1 MEHVYKENK
10 KGAPVFVLLHGTG
23 GTETD
28 LLPLAQALN
37 PEYNVLGI
45 RGNVKENGMNRY
57 FRRLGEGNYDWED
70 LEFRGNELY
79 TFIAEKAKEYDFKLE
94 DVIFVGFSNGSNIAI
109 QLMLQ
114 QADKFKKAM
123 LFAPLYPA
131 DIEVKEDFSD
141 VNVFLS
147 LGKADPIVPEVES
160 ERVIQLFENRNA
172 DVTHIWGKG
181 HTLPQEALAA
191 GKAWLDKQN

>member
-1 MEHVYKENK
+1 MEHIYNENK

-37 PEYNVLGI
+37 SEYNVLSI

-57 FRRLGEGNYDWED
+57 FKRLGEGNYDWED

-79 TFIAEKAKEYDFKLE
+79 EFIAEKAKEYDFKLE

-114 QADKFKKAM
+114 QEEKLKKAM
-123 LFAPLYPA
+123 LFAPLYPT
-131 DIEVKEDFSD
+131 DLEKKHDFSD
-141 VNVFLS
+141 VEVFLS
-147 LGKADPIVPEVES
+147 LGKGDPIVPESES
-160 ERVIQLFENRNA
+160 ERVIRLFEERNA
-172 DVTHIWGKG
+172 DVTHIWVNG
-181 HTLPQEALAA
+181 HTLPQEALVA
-191 GKAWLDKQN
+191 GKEWLNKH

>member
-1 MEHVYKENK
+1 MEHIYNENK

-37 PEYNVLGI
+37 PEYNVLSI

-57 FRRLGEGNYDWED
+57 FKRLGEGNYDWED

-79 TFIAEKAKEYDFKLE
+79 EFIAEKAKEYDFNLE

-114 QADKFKKAM
+114 QEDKFKKAM
-123 LFAPLYPA
+123 LFAPLYPT
-131 DIEVKEDFSD
+131 DLEKKHDFSD
-141 VNVFLS
+141 VKVFLS
-147 LGKADPIVPEVES
+147 LGKGDPIVPESES
-160 ERVIQLFENRNA
+160 ERVIKLFEERNA
-172 DVTHIWGKG
+172 AVTTVWVNG
-181 HTLPQEALAA
+181 HTLPQEALIA
-191 GKAWLDKQN
+191 GKEWLNQ

>member
-1 MEHVYKENK
+1 MEHIYNENK

-37 PEYNVLGI
+37 PEYNVLSI

-79 TFIAEKAKEYDFKLE
+79 KFIADRAEEHDFKLK
-94 DVIFVGFSNGSNIAI
+94 DVIFAGFSNGSNIAI

-114 QADKFKKAM
+114 QEEKFKKAM
-123 LFAPLYPA
+123 LFAPLYPT
-131 DIEVKEDFSD
+131 DLEKKHDFSD
-141 VNVFLS
+141 VEVFLS
-147 LGKADPIVPEVES
+147 LGKGDPIVPESES
-160 ERVIQLFENRNA
+160 ERVIKLFEDRNA
-172 DVTHIWGKG
+172 AVTTVWVNG
-181 HTLPQEALAA
+181 HTLPQEALIA
-191 GKAWLDKQN
+191 GREWLNK

>member
-1 MEHVYKENK
+1 MEYIYNENK

-37 PEYNVLGI
+37 PEYNVLSI

-79 TFIAEKAKEYDFKLE
+79 GFIAEKAKEYDFKLK

-114 QADKFKKAM
+114 QEEKFKKAM
-123 LFAPLYPA
+123 LFAPLYPT
-131 DIEVKEDFSD
+131 DLEKKHDFSD
-141 VNVFLS
+141 VKVFLS
-147 LGKADPIVPEVES
+147 LGKGDPIVPESES
-160 ERVIQLFENRNA
+160 ERVISLFEDRNA
-172 DVTHIWGKG
+172 AVTTVWVNG
-181 HTLPQEALAA
+181 HTLPEEALIA
-191 GKAWLDKQN
+191 GKEWLNQ

>member
-1 MEHVYKENK
+1 MEYIYNENK

-28 LLPLAQALN
+28 LMPLASALN
-37 PEYNVLGI
+37 PEYNFLSI

-70 LEFRGNELY
+70 LEFRSKELY
-79 TFIAEKAKEYDFKLE
+79 EFIAKKAQEYDLKLE

-114 QADKFKKAM
+114 QEGKFKKAM
-123 LFAPLYPA
+123 LFAPLYPT
-131 DIEVKEDFSD
+131 DLERKHDFSD
-141 VNVFLS
+141 VKVFLS
-147 LGKADPIVPEVES
+147 LGKGDPIVPESES
-160 ERVIQLFENRNA
+160 ERVIKLFEDRNA
-172 DVTHIWGKG
+172 DVTTVWVNG
-181 HTLPQEALAA
+181 HTLPQEALIA
-191 GKAWLDKQN
+191 GKEWLNQ

>member
-1 MEHVYKENK
+1 MEYIYNENK

-37 PEYNVLGI
+37 PEYNVLSI

-79 TFIAEKAKEYDFKLE
+79 KFIADRAEEHDFKLK
-94 DVIFVGFSNGSNIAI
+94 DVIFAGFSNGSNIAI

-114 QADKFKKAM
+114 QEEKFKKAM
-123 LFAPLYPA
+123 LFAPLYPT
-131 DIEVKEDFSD
+131 DLEKKHDFSD
-141 VNVFLS
+141 VEVFLS
-147 LGKADPIVPEVES
+147 LGKGDPIVPESES
-160 ERVIQLFENRNA
+160 ERVIKLFEDRNA
-172 DVTHIWGKG
+172 AVTTVWVNG
-181 HTLPQEALAA
+181 HTLPQEALIA
-191 GKAWLDKQN
+191 GREWLNK

>member
-1 MEHVYKENK
+1 MEYIYNENK

-37 PEYNVLGI
+37 PEYNVLSI

-79 TFIAEKAKEYDFKLE
+79 KFIADRAEEHDFKLK
-94 DVIFVGFSNGSNIAI
+94 DVIFAGFSNGSNIAI

-114 QADKFKKAM
+114 QEEKFKKAM
-123 LFAPLYPA
+123 LFAPLYPT
-131 DIEVKEDFSD
+131 ELEKKHDFSD
-141 VNVFLS
+141 VEVFLS
-147 LGKADPIVPEVES
+147 LGKGDPIVPESES
-160 ERVIQLFENRNA
+160 ERVIKLFEDRNA
-172 DVTHIWGKG
+172 AVTTVWVNG
-181 HTLPQEALAA
+181 HTLPQEALIA
-191 GKAWLDKQN
+191 GREWLNK

>member
-1 MEHVYKENK
+1 MEHIYNENK

-37 PEYNVLGI
+37 PEYNVLSI

-79 TFIAEKAKEYDFKLE
+79 KFIADKAEEHDFKLR

-114 QADKFKKAM
+114 QEEKFKKAM
-123 LFAPLYPA
+123 LFAPLYPT
-131 DIEVKEDFSD
+131 DLEKKHDFSD
-141 VNVFLS
+141 VEVFLS
-147 LGKADPIVPEVES
+147 LGKGDPIVPESES
-160 ERVIQLFENRNA
+160 ERVIKLFEDRNA
-172 DVTHIWGKG
+172 AVTTVWVNG
-181 HTLPQEALAA
+181 HTLPQEALIA
-191 GKAWLDKQN
+191 GKEWLNQ

>member
-1 MEHVYKENK
+1 MEHIYNENK

-37 PEYNVLGI
+37 PEYNVLSI

-70 LEFRGNELY
+70 LESRGNELY
-79 TFIAEKAKEYDFKLE
+79 KFIADKAEEHDFKLR

-114 QADKFKKAM
+114 QEEKFKKAM
-123 LFAPLYPA
+123 LFAPLYPT
-131 DIEVKEDFSD
+131 DLEKKHDFSD
-141 VNVFLS
+141 VKVFLS
-147 LGKADPIVPEVES
+147 LGKGDPIVPESES
-160 ERVIQLFENRNA
+160 ERVIRLFEERNA
-172 DVTHIWGKG
+172 DVTHIWVNG
-181 HTLPQEALAA
+181 HTLPQEALVA
-191 GKAWLDKQN
+191 GKEWLNKH

>member
-1 MEHVYKENK
+1 MEHIYNENK

-37 PEYNVLGI
+37 PEYNVLSI

-57 FRRLGEGNYDWED
+57 FKRLGEGNYDWED

-79 TFIAEKAKEYDFKLE
+79 EFIAEKAKEYDFNLE

-114 QADKFKKAM
+114 QEDKFKKAM
-123 LFAPLYPA
+123 LFAPLYPT
-131 DIEVKEDFSD
+131 DLEKKHDFSD
-141 VNVFLS
+141 VKVFLS
-147 LGKADPIVPEVES
+147 LGKGDPIVPESES
-160 ERVIQLFENRNA
+160 ERVIKLFEERNA
-172 DVTHIWGKG
+172 GVTTVWVNG
-181 HTLPQEALAA
+181 HTLPQEALVA
-191 GKAWLDKQN
+191 GKEWLNQ

>member
-1 MEHVYKENK
+1 MEHIYNENK
-10 KGAPVFVLLHGTG
+10 KGAPVFVLFHGTG

-37 PEYNVLGI
+37 PEYNVLSI

-57 FRRLGEGNYDWED
+57 FKRLGEGNYDWED

-79 TFIAEKAKEYDFKLE
+79 EFIAEKATEYDFKLE

-114 QADKFKKAM
+114 QEDKFKKAM
-123 LFAPLYPA
+123 LFAPLYPT
-131 DIEVKEDFSD
+131 DLEKKHDFSD
-141 VNVFLS
+141 VKVFLS
-147 LGKADPIVPEVES
+147 LGKGDPIVPESES
-160 ERVIQLFENRNA
+160 ERVIKLFEERNA
-172 DVTHIWGKG
+172 AVTTVWVNG
-181 HTLPQEALAA
+181 HTLPQEALIA
-191 GKAWLDKQN
+191 GKEWLNQ

>member
-1 MEHVYKENK
+1 MEHIYNENK

-37 PEYNVLGI
+37 PEYNVLSI

-57 FRRLGEGNYDWED
+57 FKRLGEGNYDWED

-79 TFIAEKAKEYDFKLE
+79 EFIAEKAKEYDFNLE

-114 QADKFKKAM
+114 QEDKFKKAM
-123 LFAPLYPA
+123 LFAPLYPT
-131 DIEVKEDFSD
+131 DLEKKHDFSD
-141 VNVFLS
+141 VKVFLS
-147 LGKADPIVPEVES
+147 LGKADPIVPESES
-160 ERVIQLFENRNA
+160 ERVIKLFEERNA
-172 DVTHIWGKG
+172 GVTTVWVNG
-181 HTLPQEALAA
+181 HTLPQEALIA
-191 GKAWLDKQN
+191 GKEWLNQ

>member
-1 MEHVYKENK
+1 MEYIYNENK

-28 LLPLAQALN
+28 LLSLASALN
-37 PEYNVLGI
+37 HEYNVLSI

-70 LEFRGNELY
+70 LEFRGKELY
-79 TFIAEKAKEYDFKLE
+79 EFIAKKAQEYDFKLE

-114 QADKFKKAM
+114 QEGKFKKAM
-123 LFAPLYPA
+123 LFAPLYPT
-131 DIEVKEDFSD
+131 DLERKHDFSD
-141 VNVFLS
+141 VEVFLS
-147 LGKADPIVPEVES
+147 LGKGDPIVPESES
-160 ERVIQLFENRNA
+160 ERVIKLFEERNA
-172 DVTHIWGKG
+172 DVTTVWVNG
-181 HTLPQEALAA
+181 HTLPQEALIA
-191 GKAWLDKQN
+191 GKEWLNQ

>member
-45 RGNVKENGMNRY
+45 RGNVKENCMNRY

-172 DVTHIWGKG
+172 DVTHIWVKG

>member
-1 MEHVYKENK
+1 MEYIYNENK

-28 LLPLAQALN
+28 LLPLASALN
-37 PEYNVLGI
+37 PEYNVLSI

-70 LEFRGNELY
+70 LEFRSKELY
-79 TFIAEKAKEYDFKLE
+79 EFIAKKAQEYDFKLE

-114 QADKFKKAM
+114 QEGKFKKAM
-123 LFAPLYPA
+123 LFAPLYPT
-131 DIEVKEDFSD
+131 DLERKHDFSD
-141 VNVFLS
+141 VKVFLS
-147 LGKADPIVPEVES
+147 LGKGDPIVPESES
-160 ERVIQLFENRNA
+160 ERVIKLFEDRNA
-172 DVTHIWGKG
+172 DVTTVWVKG
-181 HTLPQEALAA
+181 HTLPQEALIA
-191 GKAWLDKQN
+191 GEEWLNQ

>member
-1 MEHVYKENK
+1 MEHIYNENK

-37 PEYNVLGI
+37 PEYNVLSI

-79 TFIAEKAKEYDFKLE
+79 KFIADKAEEHDFKLR

-114 QADKFKKAM
+114 QEEKFKKAM
-123 LFAPLYPA
+123 LFAPLYPT
-131 DIEVKEDFSD
+131 DLERKHDFSD
-141 VNVFLS
+141 VKVFLS
-147 LGKADPIVPEVES
+147 LGKGDPIVPESES
-160 ERVIQLFENRNA
+160 ERVIRLFEERNA
-172 DVTHIWGKG
+172 DVTHIWVNG
-181 HTLPQEALAA
+181 HTLPQEALVA
-191 GKAWLDKQN
+191 GKEWLNKH

>member
-1 MEHVYKENK
+1 MEYIYNENK

-23 GTETD
+23 GTERD
-28 LLPLAQALN
+28 LVPLAQALN
-37 PEYNVLGI
+37 SEFNVLGI

-57 FRRLGEGNYDWED
+57 FKRLGEGNYDWED

-79 TFIAEKAKEYDFKLE
+79 EFIAEKSKDLDFKLE

-114 QADKFKKAM
+114 QEDKFKKAM
-123 LFAPLYPA
+123 LFAPLYPK
-131 DIEVKEDFSD
+131 DLEVKEDFSD

-147 LGKADPIVPEVES
+147 LGKGDPIVPEAES
-160 ERVIQLFENRNA
+160 ERVIKMFEDRNA
-172 DVTHIWGKG
+172 DVTHVWING
-181 HTLPQEALAA
+181 HSLPQEALIA
-191 GKAWLDKQN
+191 GKNWLDQQF

>member
-1 MEHVYKENK
+1 MEHIYNENK

-37 PEYNVLGI
+37 PEYNVLSI

-79 TFIAEKAKEYDFKLE
+79 KFIADKAEEHDFKLR

-114 QADKFKKAM
+114 QEEKFKKAM
-123 LFAPLYPA
+123 LFAPLYPT
-131 DIEVKEDFSD
+131 DLEKTHDFSD
-141 VNVFLS
+141 VKVFLS
-147 LGKADPIVPEVES
+147 LGKGDPIVPESES
-160 ERVIQLFENRNA
+160 ERVIRLFEERNA
-172 DVTHIWGKG
+172 DVTHIWVNG
-181 HTLPQEALAA
+181 HTLPQEALIA
-191 GKAWLDKQN
+191 GKEWLNQ

>member
-1 MEHVYKENK
+1 MEYIYNENK

-28 LLPLAQALN
+28 LLPLASALN
-37 PEYNVLGI
+37 HEYNVLSI

-70 LEFRGNELY
+70 LEFRGKELY
-79 TFIAEKAKEYDFKLE
+79 EFIAKKAQEYDFKLE

-114 QADKFKKAM
+114 QEDKFKKAM
-123 LFAPLYPA
+123 LFAPLYPT
-131 DIEVKEDFSD
+131 DLERKHDFSD
-141 VNVFLS
+141 VKVLLS
-147 LGKADPIVPEVES
+147 LGKEDPIVPESES
-160 ERVIQLFENRNA
+160 ERVIKLFEDRNA
-172 DVTHIWGKG
+172 DVTTVWVNG
-181 HTLPQEALAA
+181 HTLPQEALIV
-191 GKAWLDKQN
+191 GKEWLNQ